1 METQTMI
8 LAASSIAGG
17 IAGVRA
23 QQGNL
28 GPENY
33 KEIADHAV
41 HIARLI
47 EAAARAATNAT
58 HPHI

>member
-8 LAASSIAGG
+8 LAASNIAGG

-28 GPENY
+28 SPEYY

-41 HIARLI
+41 QIARWI
-47 EAAARAATNAT
+47 EKAAHAVATG